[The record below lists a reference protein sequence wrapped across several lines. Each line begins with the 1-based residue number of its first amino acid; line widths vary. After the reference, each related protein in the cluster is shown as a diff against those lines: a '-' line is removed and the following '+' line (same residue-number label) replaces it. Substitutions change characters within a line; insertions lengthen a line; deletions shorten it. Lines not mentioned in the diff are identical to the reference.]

1 MPHNIFASR
10 RRLRRLVRSKKFA
23 LPTLLCDKTI
33 LILTIGRG
41 RSAFDNNFSGS
52 FHMRTFML
60 ALAGGILVVAVALAA
75 GPRRAGADGDA
86 LQRLLDKDAINT
98 VLVDYTHA
106 LDTLDADKY
115 AGVFAEDAVFDMG
128 RETRTGRAEIRD
140 VVVGLQ
146 KSRAERATAGTSVP
160 TLMHHVMTNETL
172 EIVSGTEAHHYA
184 YWMTILGGADD
195 KFNVASMGHYEDV
208 LVKRDGRWLIQ
219 SRKLLR

>member
-1 MPHNIFASR
+1 MR
-10 RRLRRLVRSKKFA
+10 
-23 LPTLLCDKTI
+23 TLTLGLTGAI
-33 LILTIGRG
+33 LILGATIATGPGR
-41 RSAFDNNFSGS
+41 
-52 FHMRTFML
+52 
-60 ALAGGILVVAVALAA
+60 
-75 GPRRAGADGDA
+75 ADAEGDA
-86 LQRLLDKDAINT
+86 LQRLVDKDAIDT

-128 RETRTGRAEIRD
+128 RETRTGRAQIRD
-140 VVVGLQ
+140 VIVGLQ
-146 KSRAERATAGTSVP
+146 KSREERKAAGTPAP

-172 EIVSGTEAHHYA
+172 EIVSGNEARHYA

-208 LVKRDGRWLIQ
+208 LVKRNGRWLIQ